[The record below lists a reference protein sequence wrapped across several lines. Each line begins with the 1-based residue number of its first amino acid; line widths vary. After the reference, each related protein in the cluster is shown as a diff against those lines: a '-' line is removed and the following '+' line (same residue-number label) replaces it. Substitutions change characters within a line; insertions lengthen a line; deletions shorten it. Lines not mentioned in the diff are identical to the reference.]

1 MKVKCLKENLFLP
14 INQISIKKKSKKR
27 IFSKMNILD
36 YSKYQINLN
45 NKRLNKF
52 KSIISSK
59 KQ

>member
-59 KQ
+59 KL